1 MQMKWIRGQQKKIR
15 QLKQAIKSPVHHLL
29 PHLQL
34 TKTSKRLLLFLTGLF
49 SYGFLS
55 SCCSVDVDAY
65 VIGMN

>member
-1 MQMKWIRGQQKKIR
+1 
-15 QLKQAIKSPVHHLL
+15 
-29 PHLQL
+29 L